1 MIPVQRQFESAG
13 LRINA
18 WEWPAEGKP
27 IVLLIHG
34 GRDQA
39 RSWDFIADR
48 LVGQFH
54 IVAPD
59 LRGHGDSAWSGEG
72 QYDLVDFVS
81 DSASVLTALPSPVH
95 LVGHSLG
102 GNIALRL
109 AAIYTDRVERLVAI
123 EGLELPLTR
132 EAASETK
139 PLADRFRSWL
149 DQRQAREERSPPVY
163 PTIAAAADRMA
174 REFPQLDRAMI
185 DHLALHS
192 VRPVDGGFT
201 WKFDNRTRL
210 RPPMD
215 SDSRDFDLLLDG
227 ISCPTLLLYGGNSWV
242 PAPDPDR
249 LARIRDHRIS
259 RYEDAGH
266 WLHHDYPDRFA
277 ANVVSFLS
285 NKETAYA

>member
-1 MIPVQRQFESAG
+1 MIPVQRQFESAS

-18 WEWPAEGKP
+18 WEWPARGKP

-48 LVGQFH
+48 LVGHFH
-54 IVAPD
+54 LVAPD

-72 QYDLVDFVS
+72 QYDLADFVS
-81 DSASVLTALPSPVH
+81 DSASVLTALSSPVH

-102 GNIALRL
+102 GNIALRI
-109 AAIYTDRVERLVAI
+109 AAIYPDLIDRLVAI

-132 EAASETK
+132 EAANKAE
-139 PLADRFRSWL
+139 PLAHRFRSWL
-149 DQRQAREERSPPVY
+149 DQRQAGEQRSPPVY

-174 REFPQLDRAMI
+174 REFPQLGRAMI
-185 DHLALHS
+185 DHLAMHS

-210 RPPMD
+210 RPPID
-215 SDSRDFDLLLDG
+215 SDSRDFDTLLG
-227 ISCPTLLLYGGNSWV
+227 EITCPTLLLYGGDSWV

-249 LARIRDHRIS
+249 LARIRGHRIH

-266 WLHHDYPDRFA
+266 WLHHDQPDRFA
-277 ANVVSFLS
+277 TDVASFLS
-285 NKETAYA
+285 NKEIEYA

>member
-1 MIPVQRQFESAG
+1 MMPIQRKFESAG

-39 RSWDFIADR
+39 RSWDFVVDR
-48 LVGQFH
+48 LADSFH

-72 QYDLVDFVS
+72 QYDLTDYVADT
-81 DSASVLTALPSPVH
+81 ASVLTSLPSRTHV
-95 LVGHSLG
+95 VGHSLG

-109 AAIYTDRVERLVAI
+109 AAIYPDRVGRLVAI

-132 EAASETK
+132 DAAAKSE
-139 PLADRFRSWL
+139 PLAARFRQWL
-149 DQRQAREERSPPVY
+149 DERQAIEHRAPPVY
-163 PTIAAAADRMA
+163 ASIADAADRMA
-174 REFPQLDRAMI
+174 REFPQLGRAMI

-192 VRPVDGGFT
+192 VRPVDGGIT

-210 RPPMD
+210 RPPID
-215 SDSRDFDLLLDG
+215 SDSRDFDSLLDG
-227 ISCPTLLLYGGNSWV
+227 IICPTLLLYGGTSWV
-242 PAPDPDR
+242 PAPNAER
-249 LARIRDHRIS
+249 LARIRDHRIH

-266 WLHHDYPDRFA
+266 WLHHDHPERFA
-277 ANVVSFLS
+277 ADVASFLS